1 MSGVEPMAGPEPSAT
16 PERYPYWGYQDL
28 ALFAALAVPSLLLAL
43 GLVQAVFLVSGCR
56 PASKAGPLLAGQF
69 LGYGFLFLS
78 LYGLLKLRYDRP
90 FWSSLGWVRPRA
102 GLWTSVIGG
111 PALAL
116 LVASLGVVLQTPEI
130 QMPIKDL
137 FTDRFSIALVAVFAT
152 TLGPLCE
159 ELAFRGFLL
168 PLVARSL
175 GPAAGVLIAALPF
188 AILHGPQYSW
198 SWRHI
203 LLIALAG
210 MVFGWMRLR
219 SRSTLAATLMHAGYN
234 FTFFSAYL
242 FQAKDLPATW

>member
-1 MSGVEPMAGPEPSAT
+1 MSGAQPMPCLEPSAT
-16 PERYPYWGYQDL
+16 PERYPFWGYQDL
-28 ALFAALAVPSLLLAL
+28 TLFAALALPSLLLAF
-43 GLVQAVFLVSGCR
+43 GLVQAVVLVSGAR
-56 PASKAGPLLAGQF
+56 PAGKAGPLLAGQF

-78 LYGLLKLRYDRP
+78 LYGLLKLRYNRP

-111 PALAL
+111 PVVAL

-175 GPAAGVLIAALPF
+175 GRVAGVLIAALPF

-203 LLIALAG
+203 LLVALAG
-210 MVFGWMRLR
+210 VAFGCMRLW

-234 FTFFSAYL
+234 LTFFSAYL
-242 FQAKDLPATW
+242 FQGKDLPTRW

>member
-1 MSGVEPMAGPEPSAT
+1 
-16 PERYPYWGYQDL
+16 
-28 ALFAALAVPSLLLAL
+28 
-43 GLVQAVFLVSGCR
+43 
-56 PASKAGPLLAGQF
+56 
-69 LGYGFLFLS
+69 
-78 LYGLLKLRYDRP
+78 
-90 FWSSLGWVRPRA
+90 
-102 GLWTSVIGG
+102 VIGG